1 MIQTNTQTKKVLT
14 RLKLVQWH
22 FFQNETISFKD
33 TNLLSGANGMGKS
46 TILDAIQLILTTNTR
61 YFNYA
66 AANENSKRDLRGY
79 VYAKTGFDDEPYLRK
94 GSVISYVALEVYEE
108 FRNRHF
114 VIGAKIDAFDLE
126 TQPKCKWFCE
136 YCRLEDLS
144 FIVDNKPAKDDQFKN
159 NGKKVTL
166 IQQNSAA
173 KEKFKRS
180 LGNLQDTFFD
190 LLPRSIAFKPMKD
203 VKSFV
208 SQFIL
213 PQKDIDTGALT
224 ENILSLKEMQK
235 LVQQLKENADS
246 LKNMLDIYNDIKDI
260 DDQMLIIDILLKL
273 AALEDTTT
281 KILDNTRK
289 NETIFQNITTYKSNA
304 DDIQNE
310 INRLTDMQTNI
321 LAAIQTSE
329 CSQIISGL
337 KSDLA
342 QKNIE
347 NAQVQEKISHVKTQ
361 IKNIRAV
368 LASADEL
375 KNIVEADDV
384 AKLGSTNIATEAKND
399 TIIDIKDKF
408 SEFKTTLYSKKA
420 EAENSLRK
428 LDTDIKKLQTE
439 ISDLKKNKLTYDANT
454 TQLMEA
460 ISEEFKRQNI
470 DSPVRI
476 FADLLEIKE
485 PEWQNAVE
493 GYLNT
498 QRFHIIVEPKHYDT
512 AAMVYNRLKGR
523 IHTAALVNTAALDIN
538 IPAQE
543 NSLAEAVESKNRFAR
558 AYANYLL
565 GRVTRCKTVEET
577 KQHQAAITAE
587 CMLYQRKALRKIN
600 PEVYRIPFIGEL
612 AYKRQLEIK
621 QKEYDELSAKKR
633 ALTIDT
639 DKTRTKLKA
648 LDKCSFDVLLSSI
661 SAVNDEVG
669 LKAEISRIKEDLH
682 SAENDPTIIELKI
695 KSENVENDLKEKR
708 KILYEL
714 KKKINKLELQKEYLS
729 NNNATLTNTAKQTQN
744 EIDMLCS
751 GKEAALAEAEKKFEE
766 NKRTKNA
773 ETIYTNYGPRR
784 QTLENRKNKL
794 RENLA
799 SAQGKYQNGELGT
812 GLEMMQA
819 YIDEYAKITRHDLVE
834 YDEKLNVIKENCELE
849 FRENFLAR
857 MRENIEED
865 KRLFKSLN
873 KTLGS
878 IKYGNDQYRF
888 ICSANSAKIRLYE
901 MITSDVNI
909 STGQGFS
916 LFSMQFDAQ
925 YHDEMNELFTKLTET
940 DENGNDVINEYTDYR
955 RYLDYDIEIISSN
968 GKSQKFSK
976 IYREKSGGETQTPY
990 YVAIAASFSQIY
1002 SLGETI
1008 RVIIL
1013 DEAFDKMDPE
1023 RISSMMQFFKAQNFQ
1038 VILAAPTTRLEIIGE
1053 STDNILMIY
1062 KDDNNFSTAEE
1073 FSYEEL

>member
-1 MIQTNTQTKKVLT
+1 MMIQMNTRTRKALT

-61 YFNYA
+61 HFNY

-79 VYAKTGFDDEPYLRK
+79 IYAKTGFDDEPYLRK

-108 FRNRHF
+108 GRNRHF
-114 VIGAKIDAFDLE
+114 VLGAKIDAFDLE

-159 NGKKVTL
+159 SGKKVVL

-213 PQKDIDTGALT
+213 PQRDIDTGALT

-235 LVQQLKENADS
+235 LVQQLRENADS
-246 LKNMLDIYNDIKDI
+246 LKNMLKIYNDIKDI
-260 DDQMLIIDILLKL
+260 DEQMLIIDILLKL
-273 AALEDTTT
+273 ASLEDT
-281 KILDNTRK
+281 KIKISDNARN
-289 NETIFQNITTYKSNA
+289 NETISQNIITYKNKA

-342 QKNIE
+342 KKNIE
-347 NAQVQEKISHVKTQ
+347 NAQIQEKISHVKTQ
-361 IKNIRAV
+361 IKNIRTV

-375 KNIVEADDV
+375 KGIVAAD
-384 AKLGSTNIATEAKND
+384 AIAALGSTDITTETKNN

-408 SEFKTTLYSKKA
+408 NELKTTLYNKKA
-420 EAENSLRK
+420 EIESSLRT
-428 LDTDIKKLQTE
+428 LNTAIKQLQTE
-439 ISDLKKNKLTYDANT
+439 ISDLKKNKLTYDVNT
-454 TQLMEA
+454 TRLIEA
-460 ISEEFKRQNI
+460 IYEEFKRQNI

-476 FADLLEIKE
+476 FADLLEITE
-485 PEWQNAVE
+485 PKWQNAVE

-498 QRFHIIVEPKHYDT
+498 QRFHIIVEPQHYDT
-512 AAMVYNRLKGR
+512 AAMVYNRLKNK

-538 IPAQE
+538 AAAPE
-543 NSLAEAVESKNRFAR
+543 NSLAEVVESKNRFAR

-565 GRVTRCKTVEET
+565 GRIARCKTVEET
-577 KQHQAAITAE
+577 KQHRAAITPE
-587 CMLYQRKALRKIN
+587 CMLYQGKALRKIN
-600 PEVYRIPFIGEL
+600 PDVYRIPFIGEF

-621 QKEYDELSAKKR
+621 QRESDEFSSKKKE
-633 ALTIDT
+633 LTTATEKIQ
-639 DKTRTKLKA
+639 TKLAA
-648 LDKCSFDVLLSSI
+648 LEKCSFDVLLSSI
-661 SAVNDEVG
+661 AAVNDEVG
-669 LKAEISRIKEDLH
+669 LKTEISRIKEDLRK
-682 SAENDPTIIELKI
+682 AENDPTIIELQI
-695 KSENVENDLKEKR
+695 KSVNVKNDLKEKQTSLD
-708 KILYEL
+708 KL
-714 KKKINKLELQKEYLS
+714 KDNINRLELQAEQLS
-729 NNNATLTNTAKQTQN
+729 NQKASLTNTAAQIQG
-744 EIDMLCS
+744 EIDVLCS
-751 GKEAALAEAEKKFEE
+751 GNEAALTEAEKKFEE
-766 NKRTKNA
+766 NKRTKKA

-784 QTLENRKNKL
+784 QGLENRKSKL
-794 RENLA
+794 REDLA
-799 SAQGKYQNGELGT
+799 YAQGKYQNGELGT

-819 YIDEYAKITRHDLVE
+819 YIDEYAKITKHDLVE

-857 MRENIEED
+857 MRENIEEA

-873 KTLGS
+873 KTLS
-878 IKYGNDQYRF
+878 TIKYGNDQYRF
-888 ICSANSAKIRLYE
+888 ICSANAAKSRLYE

-1023 RISSMMQFFKAQNFQ
+1023 RISSMMQFFKAQDFQ